1 MAFLRDIAKNLG
13 VIPRFLA
20 KRDEKQSNALSK
32 LMGENEALR
41 SQMAGQAGQAGQ
53 AEAPAGMKKGGMVGS
68 ASKRADGCA
77 VRGKT
82 KGRIV

>member
-1 MAFLRDIAKNLG
+1 MAILRDIAKNLG

-41 SQMAGQAGQAGQ
+41 SQMAGQAGQA
-53 AEAPAGMKKGGMVGS
+53 EAPAGMKKGGKVKS
-68 ASKRADGCA
+68 ASARADGIA

-82 KGRIV
+82 RA